1 MKEVSLRRMAEYFK
15 LENMTPQIPLD
26 KIYIENDEIN
36 RPALQLTGYYK
47 YFDNE
52 RIQLI
57 GQVEESYL
65 SNVPKEQ

>member
-57 GQVEESYL
+57 GQEF
-65 SNVPKEQ
+65 